1 LKVIKAVND
10 LSNLFLTDL
19 RQLTMNKN
27 LQRVL
32 VMFSLVLVAFQPIV
46 AQTTFT
52 YPHGTFKKSGKPNY
66 LTSPG
71 DVISS
76 TFLQRIQSSLPS
88 GYPVPQYHPEY
99 LAVNVTHD
107 IKLKDTADVWITFV
121 DEGAGF
127 KNVLTY
133 YVYDLVAPPT
143 VKPTNLNV
151 IFPNLSLEGN
161 VLVRGNKVFLG
172 RFPKGK
178 GIGFALVAN
187 GFQNETVTTG
197 VNIFYSNPKFNPEPD
212 TNKRRHSV
220 MLLDSTQKIILG
232 FEDIR
237 RDNSGSD
244 QDFNDVVF
252 YVSAESIG
260 AAFGTFP
267 ITVGSVTSITSGN
280 NGGLESDGCLAS
292 AIANRNFKRSKT
304 PSVSYDN
311 PEELQAFK
319 EVKKGALQ
327 TRGDVELEQYLP
339 ENPLLEPSIAKISTP
354 NDLIGITNAKKV
366 LSVDYFDA
374 VTEARL
380 AAVLTTKTESKVY
393 DHTKTICDRL
403 VGSTLVNTEN
413 ITIENM
419 PFIRST
425 LLREDGALEYTIC
438 FSVCKDNA
446 TSVTF
451 VSRWGLDEYPS
462 QPEFFN
468 YQVWAEAPHISQK
481 IVEEI
486 IAKFRGQFANIN
498 TATEGKIPSVYV
510 RNGFYDNGFLTMT
523 IHNPTQAK
531 SLIISGNSAPTET
544 LERLPFNHKIALNGE
559 ISETVKVFVGSVFD
573 MGFTLKANNDDAA
586 DALYFADG
594 VWAVDYN
601 KNVSKIDKFDVN
613 NTIPTNQTGLY
624 TLERDPI
631 LRGQVKDYVSMFR
644 TLRPAATETNVSN
657 FKNLTFTGSGTEVI
671 EVSLI
676 KKSVTDWSKQYRTEV
691 RLENEAKVFNIALAD
706 FSNGTSEPLVAN
718 DLTSIVFTVK
728 GDGQNVKTFEM
739 NLQNVAF
746 DNKEYK
752 KVTLTNGIAISPNPV
767 EDIANVNFSL
777 EERGTALITLSNV
790 NGQTMMTKSGTFAKG
805 NNDFK
810 LDMTSYPSGIYVL
823 NITSAKGTLKTKIVI
838 P

>member
-1 LKVIKAVND
+1 MKKILQQ
-10 LSNLFLTDL
+10 FLI
-19 RQLTMNKN
+19 
-27 LQRVL
+27 
-32 VMFSLVLVAFQPIV
+32 FSSLLLIAFQTGS
-46 AQTTFT
+46 AQTT
-52 YPHGTFKKSGKPNY
+52 YVPMGTFNKFGKPNY
-66 LTSPG
+66 LTQPG
-71 DVISS
+71 DIIAPA
-76 TFLQRIQSSLPS
+76 FLTRIQNSLPER
-88 GYPVPQYHPEY
+88 YKVPVYNPHY
-99 LAVNVTHD
+99 LLETNTHD
-107 IKLKDTADVWITFV
+107 IKLKDTADVWVTFV
-121 DEGAGF
+121 DEGAGY
-127 KNVLTY
+127 KNTLTY
-133 YVYDLVAPPT
+133 YTYDLASPPT
-143 VKPTNLNV
+143 VKPTSLNI
-151 IFPNLSLEGN
+151 IFPNLSLEN
-161 VLVRGNKVFLG
+161 NLIRRGDKVFLG

-178 GIGFALVAN
+178 GIGFALIAD
-187 GFQNETVTTG
+187 GFRNETVTGGHYTLW
-197 VNIFYSNPKFNPEPD
+197 SNPAFNPEP
-212 TNKRRHSV
+212 NVNLRRHSV
-220 MLLDSTQKIILG
+220 MLLDSTQKIVLG

-237 RDNSGSD
+237 RDYSSCD
-244 QDFNDVVF
+244 QDFNDAVF
-252 YVSAESIG
+252 YVTAQSIG

-267 ITVGSVTSITSGN
+267 ITVGSITTITSGN
-280 NGGLESDGCLAS
+280 TGGLESDGCLAS
-292 AIANRNFKRSKT
+292 AIANRNFKRTKT

-311 PEELQAFK
+311 PETLQAFK

-327 TRGDVELEQYLP
+327 TRGDVELEQYIP
-339 ENPLLEPSIAKISTP
+339 ENPLFDPTKAMLSTP

-374 VTEARL
+374 ATEIRL

-462 QPEFFN
+462 QPIFYN

-481 IVEEI
+481 VVEEI
-486 IAKFRGQFANIN
+486 IAKFRSQFANIN

-510 RNGFYDNGFLTMT
+510 RNGFYDNGFLTMK
-523 IHNPTQAK
+523 IYNPTQAK

-544 LERLPFNHKIALNGE
+544 LERLPFNHKITLNGE
-559 ISETVKVFVGSVFD
+559 EETVKIFVGSVFD
-573 MGFTLKANNDDAA
+573 MGFTLKANNSDAA

-613 NTIPTNQTGLY
+613 NTIPTNETALY

-644 TLRPAATETNVSN
+644 TLRPAGTVTNVSN
-657 FKNLTFTGSGTEVI
+657 FKNLSFKGSGTEVV
-671 EVSLI
+671 EVTLI

-691 RLENEAKVFNIALAD
+691 RLEAEAKVFNIALAD
-706 FSNGTSEPLVAN
+706 FSNGTSETMVAD

-746 DNKEYK
+746 DNKDYK
-752 KVTLTNGIAISPNPV
+752 KVTLKDGIAVTPNPV
-767 EDIANVNFSL
+767 VEVANVNFKM
-777 EERGTALITLSNV
+777 EDRGTALITLSNV
-790 NGQTMMTKSGTFAKG
+790 NGQTMMTKNEIFAKG
-805 NNDFK
+805 NNDVK
-810 LDMTSYPSGIYVL
+810 LDMTGYPSGIYVL
-823 NITSAKGTLKTKIVI
+823 NVISAKGTLKTKIVI

>member
-1 LKVIKAVND
+1 MK
-10 LSNLFLTDL
+10 
-19 RQLTMNKN
+19 KN
-27 LQRVL
+27 LQHFL
-32 VMFSLVLVAFQPIV
+32 ILSSLLLIV
-46 AQTTFT
+46 CQIGSAQTTYIPMGGYNKF
-52 YPHGTFKKSGKPNY
+52 GKPNY
-66 LTSPG
+66 LDQPG

-76 TFLQRIQSSLPS
+76 TFLTRIQSSLPEY
-88 GYPVPQYHPEY
+88 YPVPQYHPEY
-99 LAVNVTHD
+99 LAGNLTHD
-107 IKLKDTADVWITFV
+107 IKLKDTADVWVTFV
-121 DEGAGF
+121 DEGAGYQ
-127 KNVLTY
+127 NTLTY
-133 YVYDLVAPPT
+133 YTYDLASPPT
-143 VKPTNLNV
+143 VKPTSLKI
-151 IFPNLSLEGN
+151 IFPNLSLEN
-161 VLVRGNKVFLG
+161 NILKRGDKVFLG

-178 GIGFALVAN
+178 GIGFALIAD
-187 GFQNETVTTG
+187 GFRNETVTAGYYTLW
-197 VNIFYSNPKFNPEPD
+197 SNPKFNPEPD

-220 MLLDSTQKIILG
+220 LLMDSTQKIVLG

-237 RDNSGSD
+237 RDYSNCD
-244 QDFNDVVF
+244 QDFNDAVF
-252 YVSAESIG
+252 YVTAKSVG

-267 ITVGSVTSITSGN
+267 ITVGSIATITSGN
-280 NGGLESDGCLAS
+280 TGGLESDGCLAS
-292 AIANRNFKRSKT
+292 AIANRNFKRTKT
-304 PSVSYDN
+304 PTISYEN

-327 TRGDVELEQYLP
+327 TRGDVELEQYIP
-339 ENPLLEPSIAKISTP
+339 ENPFFQPAKAMLSTP

-374 VTEARL
+374 ATELRL

-413 ITIENM
+413 IMIDNM

-462 QPEFFN
+462 QPVFFN

-481 IVEEI
+481 IVEDI

-498 TATEGKIPSVYV
+498 TATEGKIPTVYV
-510 RNGFYDNGFLTMT
+510 RNGFYDNGFLTLK
-523 IHNPTQAK
+523 IYNPTQAK
-531 SLIISGNSAPTET
+531 SLIIKGNSAPTET
-544 LERLPFNHKIALNGE
+544 LERLPFNHKITLNGE
-559 ISETVKVFVGSVFD
+559 EEETVKIFVGSVFD
-573 MGFTLKANNDDAA
+573 MGFTLKANNAEAA

-594 VWAVDYN
+594 VWGVDYN
-601 KNVSKIDKFDVN
+601 KNASKIDKFDVN
-613 NTIPTNQTGLY
+613 NTIPTNETGLY

-644 TLRPAATETNVSN
+644 TLRPAATVTNVAN
-657 FKNLTFTGSGTEVI
+657 FKNLTFTGSGTEVV
-671 EVSLI
+671 EVVLI
-676 KKSVTDWSKQYRTEV
+676 KKSVKEWSKQYRTEV
-691 RLENEAKVFNIALAD
+691 RLENEAKLFNIALSD
-706 FSNGTSEPLVAN
+706 FSNGTNEPLIAD
-718 DLTSIVFTVK
+718 DLSSIVFTVK

-746 DNKEYK
+746 DNKDYK
-752 KVTLTNGIAISPNPV
+752 KVTLTDGIAVTPNPV
-767 EDIANVNFSL
+767 EDIANVSFKL
-777 EERGTALITLSNV
+777 EERGSALITLSNV
-790 NGQTMMTKSGTFAKG
+790 NGQTMMSKNDTFAKG
-805 NNDFK
+805 DNNFK

-823 NITSAKGTLKTKIVI
+823 NVISAKGTLKTKIVI

>member
-1 LKVIKAVND
+1 MK
-10 LSNLFLTDL
+10 
-19 RQLTMNKN
+19 KN
-27 LQRVL
+27 LQKIL
-32 VMFSLVLVAFQPIV
+32 VFSSLFLIYGQMSY

-52 YPHGTFKKSGKPNY
+52 FTGKFDKFGKPNY
-66 LTSPG
+66 MDQPG
-71 DVISS
+71 DVISK
-76 TFLQRIQSSLPS
+76 TFLQRMQSSLPERYS
-88 GYPVPQYHPEY
+88 VPQYHPEY
-99 LAVNVTHD
+99 LLDSRTHD

-121 DEGAGF
+121 DEGTGLNNTLA
-127 KNVLTY
+127 Y
-133 YVYDLVAPPT
+133 YTYDLNNAPT
-143 VKPTNLNV
+143 VKPTSLKV
-151 IFPNLSLEGN
+151 IFPNLTYANSL
-161 VLVRGNKVFLG
+161 LKRGDKVFLG

-178 GIGFALVAN
+178 GIGFALIAN

-197 VNIFYSNPKFNPEPD
+197 TNIFYSNPKFNPETD
-212 TNKRRHSV
+212 TSKRRHSV
-220 MLLDSTQKIILG
+220 LLLDSTKMIVLG
-232 FEDIR
+232 FEDSR
-237 RDNSGSD
+237 RDLATSD
-244 QDFNDVVF
+244 HDFNDAVF
-252 YVSAESIG
+252 YVSAQSIG
-260 AAFGTFP
+260 SAFGSFP
-267 ITVGSVTSITSGN
+267 ITVGSVNTITSGN
-280 NGGLESDGCLAS
+280 TGGLESDGCLAS

-304 PSVSYDN
+304 PTVSYEN
-311 PEELQAFK
+311 PEALQAFK

-327 TRGDVELEQYLP
+327 TRGDVELEQYIP
-339 ENPLLEPSIAKISTP
+339 ENPFFQPSRAMLSTP

-374 VTEARL
+374 ATEERL

-413 ITIENM
+413 IMIENM

-462 QPEFFN
+462 QPVFFN

-498 TATEGKIPSVYV
+498 TATEGKIPTVYV
-510 RNGFYDNGFLTMT
+510 RNGFYDNGFLTLK
-523 IHNPTQAK
+523 IYNPTQAK
-531 SLIISGNSAPTET
+531 SLTIKGNSAPTET
-544 LERLPFNHKIALNGE
+544 LERLPFNHKITLNGE
-559 ISETVKVFVGSVFD
+559 EEETVKIFVGSVFD
-573 MGFTLKANNDDAA
+573 MGFTLKANNAEAA

-594 VWAVDYN
+594 VWGIDYN
-601 KNVSKIDKFDVN
+601 KNASKVDKFDVN
-613 NTIPTNQTGLY
+613 NTIPTNETGLY

-644 TLRPAATETNVSN
+644 TLRPAATATNVSN
-657 FKNLTFTGSGTEVI
+657 FKNLTFTGSGTEIVD
-671 EVSLI
+671 VTLI
-676 KKSVTDWSKQYRTEV
+676 KKSVTDWRKQYRTEV
-691 RLENEAKVFNIALAD
+691 RLENEAKSFNIALAD
-706 FSNGTSEPLVAN
+706 FSNGTSEPLVAD

-746 DNKEYK
+746 DNKDYK
-752 KVTLTNGIAISPNPV
+752 KVTLTDGIAVSPNPV
-767 EDIANVNFSL
+767 EDVANVNFNL

-790 NGQTMMTKSGTFAKG
+790 NGQTMMTKNEAFAKG
-805 NNDFK
+805 NNNVK
-810 LDMTSYPSGIYVL
+810 LDMTNYPSGIYIL
-823 NITSAKGTLKTKIVI
+823 NISSAKGTLKSKIVI